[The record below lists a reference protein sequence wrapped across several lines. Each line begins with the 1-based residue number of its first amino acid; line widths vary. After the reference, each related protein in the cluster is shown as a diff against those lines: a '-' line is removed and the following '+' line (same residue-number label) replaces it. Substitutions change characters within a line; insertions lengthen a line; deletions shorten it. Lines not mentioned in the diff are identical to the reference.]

1 MDTREMIREFILS
14 DLVTDGKGE
23 TIQDDDSLIASGV
36 IDSMGIIN
44 LLGFVEEKFSIEISS
59 DELLP
64 ENFETLSTITDLVN
78 RKINA

>member
-64 ENFETLSTITDLVN
+64 ENFETLSTITNLVN

>member
-1 MDTREMIREFILS
+1 MDTRERIREFILS
-14 DLVTDGKGE
+14 DLVTDGKDE

>member
-1 MDTREMIREFILS
+1 MDTREMIREFILA

-78 RKINA
+78 RKINT